1 MRKKQL
7 NVCIF
12 SILNSY
18 DVTLSCH
25 ARSFIFTFFTNSWS
39 IHNCAMILYP
49 FTQLVPISLLLRAL
63 VNKTAQNIH
72 DSLIKLETIYFID
85 KLAGMLNDACIVIY
99 GLSKTSRVFCML
111 VHLFLSQ
118 TLLFGTFVP
127 CVCWDFHIIFFDE
140 NDYILYTLLVRV

>member
-1 MRKKQL
+1 
-7 NVCIF
+7 
-12 SILNSY
+12 
-18 DVTLSCH
+18 
-25 ARSFIFTFFTNSWS
+25 
-39 IHNCAMILYP
+39 MILYP

-85 KLAGMLNDACIVIY
+85 KLDGMLNDACIVIY

-118 TLLFGTFVP
+118 TILFGTFVP
-127 CVCWDFHIIFFDE
+127 CVCWDFHIFIFDE
-140 NDYILYTLLVRV
+140 NDYILYTLLIWV

>member
-1 MRKKQL
+1 M

-25 ARSFIFTFFTNSWS
+25 ARSFIFTFLQTREVF
-39 IHNCAMILYP
+39 ILHP

-85 KLAGMLNDACIVIY
+85 KLDGMLNDACIVIY

-111 VHLFLSQ
+111 AHLFLSQ
-118 TLLFGTFVP
+118 TILFGTFVP
-127 CVCWDFHIIFFDE
+127 CVCWDFHNFFFDE
-140 NDYILYTLLVRV
+140 NDYILYTLLI